1 MATILFVDDDDTM
14 RSALRITLKEHQIFT
29 ASGKDKALAL
39 LKKSS
44 VDLLITDL
52 YMPDAEAGYALVAAA
67 RRQNEALYIVVLTG
81 FGTIASAVE
90 AMQKGADDYITK
102 DLSPDE
108 LRLRVNQ
115 FLQKRKEKI
124 RTQRLEAENLILKRD
139 TLHSDDFLGQSPAF
153 QRVSRRIKAAA
164 LDNESTVLILGK
176 SGTGKEMA
184 AREIHKQSRRCDNT
198 FAAIDCPTIPRELF
212 ESELFGHEKG
222 AFTDAKTKKLGRIEL
237 ADKGTLFL
245 DEIADL
251 PLGLQSKL
259 LRFFENSEFYRVGG
273 TKPVRVDTRI
283 ISSTNRNLDEM
294 VAEGQFR
301 EDLYYRL
308 RVVVIEMPELRD
320 RRKDIPVLAEHF
332 LQDLNRRKHKNL
344 TFSAEDMARLT
355 SYDWPGNI
363 RELRNTIE
371 SYAVL
376 GELPLPHTQD
386 NNENDGMDF
395 KTAKKNVVKDFETA
409 FLKKALDSAQDNITR
424 AAAQVGLSREEFSR
438 KIKKLNIS

>member
-1 MATILFVDDDDTM
+1 MAKILFADDDDTM
-14 RSALRITLKEHQIFT
+14 RSAMRITLKEHQLIT
-29 ASGKDKALAL
+29 ASGQDEALAL
-39 LKKSS
+39 LNKSP

-67 RRQNEALYIVVLTG
+67 RKQNEALYIVVLTG

-108 LRLRVNQ
+108 LRLRVNH

-124 RTQRLEAENLILKRD
+124 RMQRLEAENLILKRD
-139 TLHSDDFLGQSPAF
+139 TLQSDDFLGQSPAF
-153 QRVSRRIKAAA
+153 QRISRRIEAAA

-176 SGTGKEMA
+176 SGTGKELA
-184 AREIHKQSRRCDNT
+184 AREIHKRSRRRNNA
-198 FAAIDCPTIPRELF
+198 FAAIDCPTIPGELF
-212 ESELFGHEKG
+212 ESELFGHERG
-222 AFTDAKTKKLGRIEL
+222 AFTDAKERKIGRIEL
-237 ADKGTLFL
+237 ADSGTLFL

-251 PLGLQSKL
+251 PLTLQSKL

-273 TKPVRVDTRI
+273 TAPVRVNTRI
-283 ISSTNRNLDEM
+283 ISSTNRNLEEM
-294 VAEGQFR
+294 VSSGTFR

-308 RVVVIEMPELRD
+308 RVVVIEMPELHE
-320 RRKDIPVLAEHF
+320 RRGDIPVLAEHF
-332 LQDLNRRKHKNL
+332 LQDVNRRKHKNL
-344 TFSAEDMARLT
+344 AFSAADMTRLT

-363 RELRNTIE
+363 RELRNIIE

-376 GELPLPHTQD
+376 GELPLPNKQD
-386 NNENDGMDF
+386 KKEKDERDF
-395 KTAKKNVVKDFETA
+395 KTAKKNVIKDFETA
-409 FLKKALDSAQDNITR
+409 FLKKALDSAQGNITR
-424 AAAQVGLSREEFSR
+424 AAAQAGLSREEFSR